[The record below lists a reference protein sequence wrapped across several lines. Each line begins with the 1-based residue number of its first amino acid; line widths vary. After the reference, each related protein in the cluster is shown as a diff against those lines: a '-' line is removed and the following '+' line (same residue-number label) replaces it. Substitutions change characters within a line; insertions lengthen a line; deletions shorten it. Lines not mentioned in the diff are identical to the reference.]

1 MSESREKKR
10 RYNERLEYIREFQS
24 WICESPPRWRL
35 FSFLSWL
42 RRMPDSAGLFRDA
55 A

>member
-24 WICESPPRWRL
+24 WLALMPPRRRL
-35 FSFLSWL
+35 FRFLRWL
-42 RRMPDSAGLFRDA
+42 RDMPDAAGLFRDA